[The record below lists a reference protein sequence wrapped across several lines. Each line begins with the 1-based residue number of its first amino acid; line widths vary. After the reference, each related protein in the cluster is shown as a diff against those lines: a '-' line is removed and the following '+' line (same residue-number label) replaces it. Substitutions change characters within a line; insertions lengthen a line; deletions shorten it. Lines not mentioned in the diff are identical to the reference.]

1 MFPIRAI
8 CKNFSLLFLL
18 LWIPDR
24 SERFRNDLEPV
35 TVGIVHEVDVHLG
48 IFVADAAHF
57 LVTGMGRIII
67 IDLECQMK
75 FVVAKIVRLFPI
87 FQPCQFQLMGTVP
100 VLQIDDD
107 KTPVFR
113 FYSPHL
119 VHIKGFPVEFQALL
133 KVEHVEI
140 IVNHTKFHK
149 IVLLV
154 FAIKYNR
161 FYKKQVSHSRDDQG
175 NDIVKYFSEEVLTKS
190 LVYGIIKWYKLGA
203 KLEKNNMPDDCL
215 EYEPLYEKLRKKL
228 LEQIETEH
236 LTSLPNEKEL
246 MTRYHVSRNTL
257 RRAILELTKAKI
269 LCPVQGIGTLVKP
282 VSDLKADSLILL
294 IYDVSMPVYQQEIF
308 HELLFR
314 LGQSRLRTSV
324 LMVDK
329 ENVDVA
335 ILKSHLKECD
345 AVIIDMACSFSP
357 VIREQVA
364 RCGKKRICLR
374 WDATR
379 FQFPSVETDLTEGV
393 YLLTKHLLALGHRK
407 FLLLINA
414 DDMRRMSGFLRALE
428 EAGLDSSAYRII
440 PRDRK
445 KVDRTRRFDMEQAR
459 KMLAVRTNE
468 TAILCNND
476 CLALCVE
483 ELLLADGVRIP
494 EDVSVVGFDNI
505 ADSADFPV
513 PLTTCSGKMEE
524 LIREAIAYLFSNRKP
539 NEMFYKKIMPELVI
553 RQSTGPVKQ
562 L

>member
-1 MFPIRAI
+1 
-8 CKNFSLLFLL
+8 
-18 LWIPDR
+18 
-24 SERFRNDLEPV
+24 
-35 TVGIVHEVDVHLG
+35 
-48 IFVADAAHF
+48 
-57 LVTGMGRIII
+57 
-67 IDLECQMK
+67 
-75 FVVAKIVRLFPI
+75 
-87 FQPCQFQLMGTVP
+87 
-100 VLQIDDD
+100 
-107 KTPVFR
+107 
-113 FYSPHL
+113 
-119 VHIKGFPVEFQALL
+119 
-133 KVEHVEI
+133 
-140 IVNHTKFHK
+140 
-149 IVLLV
+149 
-154 FAIKYNR
+154 
-161 FYKKQVSHSRDDQG
+161 
-175 NDIVKYFSEEVLTKS
+175 
-190 LVYGIIKWYKLGA
+190 
-203 KLEKNNMPDDCL
+203 MPDDCL

-324 LMVDK
+324 LMIDK

-393 YLLTKHLLALGHRK
+393 YLLTKHLLELGHRK
-407 FLLLINA
+407 FLLMMNS
-414 DDMRRMSGFLRALE
+414 DDSLRMPGLLRALSE
-428 EAGLDSSAYRII
+428 YGLDLSAVHILHRNWLN
-440 PRDRK
+440 PFRE
-445 KVDRTRRFDMEQAR
+445 RTGDMPYAR
-459 KMLAVRTNE
+459 QMLMERNDE
-468 TAILCNND
+468 TAIICHND
-476 CLALCVE
+476 SVALCVE
-483 ELLLADGVRIP
+483 ELLLANGVRIP

-524 LIREAIAYLFSNRKP
+524 LIRERSLICFPIANPMRC
-539 NEMFYKKIMPELVI
+539 
-553 RQSTGPVKQ
+553 STKR
-562 L
+562 LCRSW

>member
-1 MFPIRAI
+1 
-8 CKNFSLLFLL
+8 
-18 LWIPDR
+18 
-24 SERFRNDLEPV
+24 
-35 TVGIVHEVDVHLG
+35 
-48 IFVADAAHF
+48 
-57 LVTGMGRIII
+57 
-67 IDLECQMK
+67 
-75 FVVAKIVRLFPI
+75 
-87 FQPCQFQLMGTVP
+87 
-100 VLQIDDD
+100 
-107 KTPVFR
+107 
-113 FYSPHL
+113 
-119 VHIKGFPVEFQALL
+119 
-133 KVEHVEI
+133 
-140 IVNHTKFHK
+140 
-149 IVLLV
+149 
-154 FAIKYNR
+154 
-161 FYKKQVSHSRDDQG
+161 
-175 NDIVKYFSEEVLTKS
+175 
-190 LVYGIIKWYKLGA
+190 
-203 KLEKNNMPDDCL
+203 MPDDCL

-324 LMVDK
+324 LMIDK
-329 ENVDVA
+329 ENVDAA

>member
-1 MFPIRAI
+1 M
-8 CKNFSLLFLL
+8 CS
-18 LWIPDR
+18 
-24 SERFRNDLEPV
+24 
-35 TVGIVHEVDVHLG
+35 
-48 IFVADAAHF
+48 
-57 LVTGMGRIII
+57 III
-67 IDLECQMK
+67 IDLKRQMK
-75 FVVAKIVRLFPI
+75 FVVAKIIRFLPI
-87 FQPCQFQLMGTVP
+87 SEPRQLQLVSAVP
-100 VLQIDDD
+100 VFQIDND
-107 KTPVFR
+107 KAPVLRLDSSDF
-113 FYSPHL
+113 L
-119 VHIKGFPVEFQALL
+119 HIKGFPVEFQALL

-161 FYKKQVSHSRDDQG
+161 FYKKQVPRSRDDHG

-190 LVYGIIKWYKLGA
+190 LVYGIIKWYKLDVE
-203 KLEKNNMPDDCL
+203 LEKNNMPDDCL